1 MSQVLKYENSFTK
14 FGRAQRK
21 GRNKGNF
28 IRRKSMCK
36 GTSSFTIG
44 KGETIRVAGA
54 WRVSMRER

>member
-14 FGRAQRK
+14 FGRAERK

-36 GTSSFTIG
+36 GTSLFTIG
-44 KGETIRVAGA
+44 KGETIRAAGA
-54 WRVSMRER
+54 W